1 MLNVIIFT
9 MGITMQFKQCGM
21 LVVSGGMIGIPVFEI
36 SSSLV
41 KVPMGPGVIL
51 LMVKNMLLLWH
62 V

>member
-1 MLNVIIFT
+1 MVIT
-9 MGITMQFKQCGM
+9 TQFKQCGM
-21 LVVSGGMIGIPVFEI
+21 LVVSGRMIGIPVFEI